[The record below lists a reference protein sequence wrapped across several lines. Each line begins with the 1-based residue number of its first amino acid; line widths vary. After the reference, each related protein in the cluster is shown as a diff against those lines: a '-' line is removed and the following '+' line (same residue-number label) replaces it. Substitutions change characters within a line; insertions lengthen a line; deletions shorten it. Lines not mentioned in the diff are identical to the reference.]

1 MSPRTARAVPRLL
14 PTIPASSPWP
24 SARDSPA
31 SPWTIPWR
39 WPCASFILRPIAR
52 SWRQRIS
59 TSAWRRARGTNTSCV
74 RCGSWLR
81 TPSSSSTWKTHSR
94 NNALEA
100 GMIALLCA
108 TPFELKRLL
117 PTLAG
122 ATDLAAP
129 GGMRLVKGTAYGD
142 EVIALATGVGKVAAA
157 AGTRFLLDRHPIEA
171 LLVCG
176 IAGALSPDLRLGDL
190 IIATELVPG
199 DVGVAHSGDYSVTGP
214 GLCEEGRVI
223 FHPLFTTS
231 PALVERAQRAAA
243 AEGMAY
249 VLGKVL
255 TCDQIVLDPELRAH
269 LGESFDALA
278 VEMEGAAAAQ
288 VAAGEGLPFGA
299 IRTISDELSHDLVGF
314 EKLLQYKGQ
323 SRRNLWNKRF
333 RLSVTGRDTIT
344 RAKEMAKGRDL
355 ALENLASFLAA
366 FLRDTDRPL

>member
-1 MSPRTARAVPRLL
+1 
-14 PTIPASSPWP
+14 
-24 SARDSPA
+24 
-31 SPWTIPWR
+31 
-39 WPCASFILRPIAR
+39 
-52 SWRQRIS
+52 
-59 TSAWRRARGTNTSCV
+59 
-74 RCGSWLR
+74 
-81 TPSSSSTWKTHSR
+81 
-94 NNALEA
+94 
-100 GMIALLCA
+100 MIALLCA